1 MIKSLFKRF
10 ADFIYN
16 RDTLEERVF
25 SAMLFG
31 GTIVAVI
38 SSIVT
43 LCENL
48 GILAALTNIL
58 CALAMIIMIYFTYGL
73 KISKN
78 APLVFVYLLSVVFLP
93 LNFFVCGGIHSGMPL
108 YLLVIVFVIVATLK
122 GPNRPLA
129 LAVTFTVDTVIILI
143 SYFMYDET
151 PNISFLNN
159 DFLTKL
165 DLRIQVTD
173 VSITIIIVGMFMYAI
188 ERMMMHAY
196 EKERENNKKLIS
208 QYKAL
213 SERDSLTGL
222 YNRAVF
228 CHRVENSDM
237 FSKGWYVALINLD
250 EFKKVN
256 DIYSLPFGDKALIRI
271 SREISDFVDERKGE
285 FASRYNGDEFVIA
298 MKCKSDEE
306 AFERLENLRK
316 DTEKL
321 QWDVDPDPV
330 TFSGGIVKCE
340 DFKDITHMMIEVRK
354 QLKVSKETGRNKT
367 TIGSV

>member
-43 LCENL
+43 MCEHL
-48 GILAALTNIL
+48 GLFAALTNIL
-58 CALAMIIMIYFTYGL
+58 CALAMIVMIYLTYGL

-129 LAVTFTVDTVIILI
+129 LAVTFTVDTFIILL

-151 PNISFLNN
+151 PNISFINN

-173 VSITIIIVGMFMYAI
+173 VCITIIIVGMFMYTI

-213 SERDSLTGL
+213 AERDSLTGL

-228 CHRVENSDM
+228 CHRIGTTDV
-237 FSKGWYVALINLD
+237 FSKGWYVALLNLD
-250 EFKKVN
+250 DFKSVN

-271 SREISDFVDERKGE
+271 SKEINDFVDERKGE
-285 FASRYNGDEFVIA
+285 FASRYNGDEFVLLL
-298 MKCKSDEE
+298 KCRSGEE

-316 DTEKL
+316 DIEKL
-321 QWDVDPDPV
+321 QWDIKPDPV
-330 TFSGGIVKCE
+330 TLSGGIVKCE
-340 DFKDITHMMIEVRK
+340 DFSDINHMMIEARRK
-354 QLKVSKETGRNKT
+354 LTTSKKTGKNKT
-367 TIGSV
+367 TIESV